1 VELDSVDEQIL
12 SLLGEEGRRSN
23 RELAR
28 LIGVTEG
35 TIRTRVRRLLSEN
48 VMQIVAG
55 VNPEWKGYKIDSSFS
70 VRAEFGRVKDI
81 ANRLVRYPE
90 IRFVAL
96 TTGADDIRFTA
107 MFKSHEHFSE
117 FLTVELVAIPGIL
130 QVRTSTAMVVLKHT
144 YDWRPVPKPP
154 DTDGRDEDGQEDGQ
168 EDGEEEKP

>member
-12 SLLGEEGRRSN
+12 GLLGEEGRRSN

-28 LIGVTEG
+28 IIGVTEG
-35 TIRTRVRRLLSEN
+35 TIRARIRRLLADN

-55 VNPEWKGYKIDSSFS
+55 VNPEWKGYKIDASFS
-70 VRAEFGRVKDI
+70 LRVEFQRAREI
-81 ANRLVRYPE
+81 AERLVTYPE

-96 TTGADDIRFTA
+96 TTGADDIRFTV

-117 FLTVELVAIPGIL
+117 FLTVELAAIPGIL
-130 QVRTSTAMVVLKHT
+130 QVRTSMAMTVLKHT

-154 DTDGRDEDGQEDGQ
+154 EDDDRGV
-168 EDGEEEKP
+168 GEELAAD